1 MQMGGNKYGR
11 KMEGGL
17 PKGAGTRMMGA
28 AGLPAVAVLAR
39 RRIVTQRR
47 PG

>member
-1 MQMGGNKYGR
+1 MQMGGNEYGR

-17 PKGAGTRMMGA
+17 PKGAGTRMMRA
-28 AGLPAVAVLAR
+28 AGLLAVTFSAR